1 MARDAVQVESDV
13 QRLRDAL
20 ETVLAQV
27 AGHQATLEDLGQQ
40 HAAAVGRLEL
50 TQRQATDY
58 SVRLAELEAEL
69 EEARLEE
76 AAHETFLAALGARDA
91 AGVAT
96 AAAIDGV
103 LDGFAEF
110 RRLQE
115 AADAAREA
123 VPPRYGVAALR
134 EPDELV
140 AAWQR
145 LVEFVRSRIDEQLQD
160 EAVEV
165 AARSSA
171 GHDIGKLPEHL
182 QPVALVRRRQLLTNA
197 RKSNSG
203 DRRT

>member
-1 MARDAVQVESDV
+1 
-13 QRLRDAL
+13 
-20 ETVLAQV
+20 V
-27 AGHQATLEDLGQQ
+27 AEHQATLEELGQQ

-50 TQRQATDY
+50 TQRQAKDY
-58 SVRLAELEAEL
+58 SARLAELETEL

-76 AAHETFLAALGARDA
+76 AAYDNFLAALSARDA

-103 LDGFAEF
+103 LNGFAEIV
-110 RRLQE
+110 RLQE
-115 AADAAREA
+115 AVDAARVA
-123 VPPRYGVAALR
+123 VPARYPVAASR
-134 EPDELV
+134 EPEELV
-140 AAWQR
+140 AAWRR

-160 EAVEV
+160 EAIEV

-197 RKSNSG
+197 RRSSG
-203 DRRT
+203 AERRT